1 MSSRVALLLR
11 QMDAAYQRAG
21 WHGPTLR
28 GSLRGVT
35 AERAARRPAPGRHNV
50 WELAVHAA
58 YWKYDVR
65 RRLIG
70 GKRGSFE
77 LAGSNWFT
85 RPEPGR
91 ASGKVWKADLALLD
105 REHRALRRIV
115 EDLPDEALDNRPAA
129 SRSTRER
136 LIYGIVAHD
145 VYRAGQIQ
153 LVKALIRRRGGTARK
168 QP

>member
-1 MSSRVALLLR
+1 MSSRVELLLR

-28 GSLRGVT
+28 GALRGVT
-35 AERAARRPAPGRHNV
+35 AEQAARRPTAGRHNI

-65 RRLIG
+65 RRLLG

-85 RPEPGR
+85 RPERGR
-91 ASGKVWKADLALLD
+91 ASAKAWKTDLALLD
-105 REHRALRRIV
+105 REHRALRTIV
-115 EDLPDEALDNRPAA
+115 EELPDEALDSRPAG

-145 VYRAGQIQ
+145 VYHAGQIQ
-153 LVKALIRRRGGTARK
+153 LVKALIRPRKRRRK
-168 QP
+168 KL

>member
-1 MSSRVALLLR
+1 MTSRVALLLR

-28 GSLRGVT
+28 GALRGVT
-35 AERAARRPAPGRHNV
+35 AEQAARRPSSGRHNV

-65 RRLIG
+65 RRLTG

-77 LAGSNWFT
+77 IAGSNWFT
-85 RPEPGR
+85 RPESGK
-91 ASGKVWKADLALLD
+91 ASGNAWKADLALLE
-105 REHRALRRIV
+105 REHRALRHIV
-115 EDLPDEALDNRPAA
+115 EELPDEALDNRPAA

-145 VYRAGQIQ
+145 VYHAGQIQ
-153 LVKALIRRRGGTARK
+153 LVKALVRTRKRRRK
-168 QP
+168 KP